1 MPLGFWQPQANYQT
15 YQIEFPSILL
25 PPSISSGS
33 IVDIT
38 VARNIDSENTALIA
52 FQGLQSSILATYGQ
66 RSPSP
71 PVIRCRNATQTSI
84 VLEWDPIDLATADIR
99 SLSLYRNG
107 NKAGGIPRPLETTA
121 TKISGLAVDT
131 EYMFYLVLRTSAGQY
146 TSEKL
151 VVRTHKMTDLSGI
164 TVTPGVLPAP
174 LRESLTGAVER
185 IGGRIAD
192 TVRIDTTHFVC
203 TEGRGREWERA
214 VETNIPIVRPEWVE
228 GCEREGRIVGV
239 RGYYLNA
246 DPRLR
251 KVGQS
256 VIQQQQ
262 QQQQQQSPV
271 LQQQQQPQQQQ
282 QQQQKNRLSQ
292 QKTHDESSPQRAPPP
307 QELQP
312 QQLSQYQPSDLP
324 TTSTPQTPSFSR
336 PQPSP
341 NHPPQAS
348 EDNGPPPP
356 EKDTPQPTSNSHP
369 APAID
374 GADSDQDSSDSA
386 QTSIQQS
393 QQRSDL
399 GIIQTKEVREWNGS
413 PGVQE
418 DEASFSEVRL
428 WYLIYLLSFS
438 FSTFKGGEEGEKTKG
453 KQIF

>member
-1 MPLGFWQPQANYQT
+1 
-15 YQIEFPSILL
+15 
-25 PPSISSGS
+25 
-33 IVDIT
+33 
-38 VARNIDSENTALIA
+38 
-52 FQGLQSSILATYGQ
+52 
-66 RSPSP
+66 
-71 PVIRCRNATQTSI
+71 
-84 VLEWDPIDLATADIR
+84 
-99 SLSLYRNG
+99 
-107 NKAGGIPRPLETTA
+107 
-121 TKISGLAVDT
+121 
-131 EYMFYLVLRTSAGQY
+131 MFHLVLRTSAGQY

-203 TEGRGREWERA
+203 TEGRGREWEKA

-256 VIQQQQ
+256 VM

-271 LQQQQQPQQQQ
+271 LQQQQQQQQQ
-282 QQQQKNRLSQ
+282 QNRLSQ
-292 QKTHDESSPQRAPPP
+292 QAYDESSPRRAPPP

-312 QQLSQYQPSDLP
+312 KQSSQYQPPDLS
-324 TTSTPQTPSFSR
+324 TSSSTPQTTSFSV

-341 NHPPQAS
+341 RHFPQAS

-356 EKDTPQPTSNSHP
+356 EKDTPQTSSDNSHP
-369 APAID
+369 AVAAVD
-374 GADSDQDSSDSA
+374 GVDSDQESSDSA
-386 QTSIQQS
+386 QTAIPL
-393 QQRSDL
+393 RDDL
-399 GIIQTKEVREWNGS
+399 GIIETKEAREWRSS
-413 PGVQE
+413 PAVQE

-428 WYLIYLLSFS
+428 
-438 FSTFKGGEEGEKTKG
+438 
-453 KQIF
+453 

>member
-1 MPLGFWQPQANYQT
+1 
-15 YQIEFPSILL
+15 
-25 PPSISSGS
+25 
-33 IVDIT
+33 
-38 VARNIDSENTALIA
+38 
-52 FQGLQSSILATYGQ
+52 
-66 RSPSP
+66 
-71 PVIRCRNATQTSI
+71 
-84 VLEWDPIDLATADIR
+84 
-99 SLSLYRNG
+99 
-107 NKAGGIPRPLETTA
+107 
-121 TKISGLAVDT
+121 
-131 EYMFYLVLRTSAGQY
+131 MFHLVLRTSAGQY

-256 VIQQQQ
+256 VMQQQQQSLPVLQQQQ
-262 QQQQQQSPV
+262 QQQQQ
-271 LQQQQQPQQQQ
+271 
-282 QQQQKNRLSQ
+282 NRLSQ
-292 QKTHDESSPQRAPPP
+292 QAHDESPPRRAPPP

-312 QQLSQYQPSDLP
+312 QQSSQYQPPDLS
-324 TTSTPQTPSFSR
+324 TSSSTPQTPSFSR
-336 PQPSP
+336 AQPSP
-341 NHPPQAS
+341 RHFPQAS

-356 EKDTPQPTSNSHP
+356 EKDTPQTSSDNSHP
-369 APAID
+369 AAAAAVD
-374 GADSDQDSSDSA
+374 GVDSDQESSDSA
-386 QTSIQQS
+386 QTAIQLHG
-393 QQRSDL
+393 DL
-399 GIIQTKEVREWNGS
+399 GIIETKEPHEWRSS
-413 PGVQE
+413 PAVQE

-428 WYLIYLLSFS
+428 
-438 FSTFKGGEEGEKTKG
+438 
-453 KQIF
+453 

>member
-1 MPLGFWQPQANYQT
+1 
-15 YQIEFPSILL
+15 
-25 PPSISSGS
+25 
-33 IVDIT
+33 
-38 VARNIDSENTALIA
+38 
-52 FQGLQSSILATYGQ
+52 
-66 RSPSP
+66 
-71 PVIRCRNATQTSI
+71 
-84 VLEWDPIDLATADIR
+84 
-99 SLSLYRNG
+99 
-107 NKAGGIPRPLETTA
+107 
-121 TKISGLAVDT
+121 
-131 EYMFYLVLRTSAGQY
+131 MFHLVLRTSAGQY

-256 VIQQQQ
+256 VMQQ

-271 LQQQQQPQQQQ
+271 LQQQQQQQQQ
-282 QQQQKNRLSQ
+282 QNRLSQ
-292 QKTHDESSPQRAPPP
+292 QPHDESSQLRAPPP

-312 QQLSQYQPSDLP
+312 QQSQYQPPDLS
-324 TTSTPQTPSFSR
+324 TSSTPQNSTFSR
-336 PQPSP
+336 PLPSP
-341 NHPPQAS
+341 GHVPQAS

-356 EKDTPQPTSNSHP
+356 EKDTPQPSSNNSDP
-369 APAID
+369 AAVD
-374 GADSDQDSSDSA
+374 GVDSDQDSSDSA
-386 QTSIQQS
+386 QTAIQQQQQQQQQ
-393 QQRSDL
+393 QQRRGDL
-399 GIIQTKEVREWNGS
+399 GIQQTREAREWNS
-413 PGVQE
+413 PAVQE

-428 WYLIYLLSFS
+428 
-438 FSTFKGGEEGEKTKG
+438 
-453 KQIF
+453 

>member
-1 MPLGFWQPQANYQT
+1 M
-15 YQIEFPSILL
+15 
-25 PPSISSGS
+25 
-33 IVDIT
+33 
-38 VARNIDSENTALIA
+38 ARNIDSENTAHKA

-71 PVIRCRNATQTSI
+71 PVLRCRNATQTSI
-84 VLEWDPIDLATADIR
+84 VLEWDPIGLATADIR

-131 EYMFYLVLRTSAGQY
+131 EYMFHLVLRTSAGQY

-262 QQQQQQSPV
+262 QQQQSPV
-271 LQQQQQPQQQQ
+271 LQQQQQQ
-282 QQQQKNRLSQ
+282 QQQQKKRLSQ
-292 QKTHDESSPQRAPPP
+292 QQAHDESSPRRAPPP

-312 QQLSQYQPSDLP
+312 QQLSQYQPSDLS
-324 TTSTPQTPSFSR
+324 TTSSTPQTPSFSR

-341 NHPPQAS
+341 NHFPQAS

-369 APAID
+369 AAAID

-418 DEASFSEVRL
+418 DEAAFSEVRL
-428 WYLIYLLSFS
+428 
-438 FSTFKGGEEGEKTKG
+438 
-453 KQIF
+453 